1 MTRHIPHRQIAF
13 LVGWLLAMSGTTAF
27 AQDVLTRAKTFY
39 ASASY
44 EEALAALT
52 SLRGKASASEST
64 EAALYEV
71 FCLVALGRNDE
82 AKKTIETMVK
92 ADPEY
97 RLTDAEASPRVRTM
111 FDVVRKPLLTGIV
124 RESYTRGRD
133 AFDRKDLPG
142 ALKEFDRVIALIG
155 ELDPSSD
162 QGLRDMGTLATGFRD
177 LARSVPVAPP
187 PPAPSTPAVAAVE
200 APKPSQ
206 PAPPAAAAAPPPA
219 RVDPPVTF
227 GSDDAGVRPPVA
239 ISQTLPPWRP
249 ETSVEKKLE
258 FRGTIDLVIDE
269 QGRVLSAAVVR
280 SIHERFDAQL
290 LDAAR
295 RWTYKPAT
303 KDGKPVR
310 YRHTVMVNLR
320 NN

>member
-187 PPAPSTPAVAAVE
+187 PPA
-200 APKPSQ
+200 
-206 PAPPAAAAAPPPA
+206 

>member
-1 MTRHIPHRQIAF
+1 
-13 LVGWLLAMSGTTAF
+13 MSASAAF
-27 AQDVLTRAKTFY
+27 AQDVLARAKTFY
-39 ASASY
+39 AAASY

-52 SLRGKASASEST
+52 ALRGKTAATELT
-64 EAALYEV
+64 EASLYEV
-71 FCLVALGRNDE
+71 FCLVALGRSDE
-82 AKKTIETMVK
+82 AKQAIATIVK

-111 FDVVRKPLLTGIV
+111 FDAVRKPLLVGIV
-124 RESYTRGRD
+124 REAYTRGRD
-133 AFDRKDLPG
+133 AFDRKDLPE
-142 ALKEFDRVIALIG
+142 AVKEFDRVIALVG
-155 ELDPSSD
+155 ELEPSGE
-162 QGLRDMGTLATGFRD
+162 QGVRDMRTLASGFRD
-177 LARSVPVAPP
+177 LARSVPAPP
-187 PPAPSTPAVAAVE
+187 AVPSAPAVTAVE
-200 APKPSQ
+200 PAAKPAEPM
-206 PAPPAAAAAPPPA
+206 PAPPVAAAPPPA
-219 RVDPPVTF
+219 RIDSPETF

-239 ISQTLPPWRP
+239 ISQGLPPWRP
-249 ETSVEKKLE
+249 ETSVEKKQE

-310 YRHTVMVNLR
+310 YRHTVVVNLR
-320 NN
+320 AN